1 MKNEDIKEQSDSKVK
16 EASKADIQMSDVI
29 AWTTTHKLFISLS
42 VFVCLVLGFL
52 YANRSQQ
59 IFQRESSVM
68 IRSDSYGNSQI
79 GELAAFSDLN
89 LFNTGIDVYNE
100 IEAFRSPILMERIVE
115 RLGINTTYTSKNWIG
130 RVTDWYDETPLVVKF
145 VDPITSY
152 DGEKVTSFSFSLS
165 SDDDKT
171 FHVSDVRI
179 NDEPCRSTAD
189 IKVGVASKTPVGTIV
204 VEPTKFYKD
213 NFSGTLYVD
222 HTTVKNCAKS
232 KIKSLESSLSDK
244 KSTVINFSFT
254 DSNAK
259 RAEDI
264 LNTLLDV
271 YNEEWIRYMNE
282 STDNTSKFINERLV
296 VIEEELGLVD
306 SDIER
311 FKSSNR
317 LLDIGTETTRVSE
330 ASVKYSDE
338 AFRVNNQLSIA
349 RFIREYLVDKTKTLD
364 LLPANSGINNDNI
377 ELQIAEYNK
386 KLLERQRLAD
396 SSSDSNPLVAD
407 MNNQL
412 AMMRQTVLHSVDN
425 LISTLKIQAQRIND
439 QESKIEGQISSNPG
453 KVKQLLSIE
462 RQQKIKEELYL
473 YLLQKREE
481 NELTA
486 SIVVNNTR
494 LLKPATGETAPIAPK
509 KGFIML
515 VALMLG
521 VAIPFGY
528 MYLSSIID
536 TSVRGRKDVETLSA
550 PIVGEIPQDG
560 KKTLNIPDK
569 LRLRKPKDETVQV
582 VVRQRSRNV
591 INEAFRVV
599 RTNLDFMLNNC
610 AETQAI
616 MMTSY
621 NPGSGKTFTS
631 LNIATSMA
639 LKGKRVML
647 IDLDIRKATLS
658 KTVGEPRKGIT
669 NYLNGQIDYEQAVVH
684 NMLGTEGLDFL
695 PVGIIPPNPAELL
708 LDNRL
713 EALIAEVKQHYD
725 YIFIDCPPVGIVAD
739 TSIISRVA
747 DRTIFVIRVGVLDR
761 RVLPDIERVYKEQQ
775 YPNMSLLING
785 SKQALG
791 YGYSRYSYGYGRYGY
806 GYGGYGY
813 HEEGDGK

>member
-306 SDIER
+306 SDIEK

-377 ELQIAEYNK
+377 EFQIAEYNK

-560 KKTLNIPDK
+560 KKKLNIPDK